1 MLDLRWIIENQD
13 LMRAKLA
20 QRNFP
25 TEMVAKILA
34 EDSPR
39 REILQRAETM
49 RSRRNQIAK
58 DIGTKKRSGEDV
70 SALMEESQK
79 LNVDLERTDTELT
92 ALQAKVD
99 EMLLYIPNILDES
112 VPNGKDSSENKMVRK
127 VGEPKK
133 FSFQALDHHDLG
145 LKLGILDFDRSARMS
160 GARFSTL
167 IGKGAKLER
176 ALISF
181 MLDLHTETHG
191 YTEML
196 PPVMVNTKAL
206 LGTGQ
211 LPKFHEDVFKIDKF
225 DLFMIP
231 TAEVPLTNF
240 YREEILDEAKLPT
253 MLTAYTPC
261 FRSEAG
267 SYGRDTK
274 GLIRQ
279 HQFDKVELVML
290 THPEKSQ
297 ELHEKL
303 VSHAEEVL
311 KRLELPFQTMLLCAG
326 DTGFGSTKTYDLEVW
341 LPGQAAYREI
351 SSCSNF
357 GEFQARRAG
366 IRFRSKETG
375 KPRFV
380 HTLNGSGLAVGRTL
394 VAILEN
400 YQQEDGSV
408 LIPKALQKYTGFDR
422 I

>member
-375 KPRFV
+375 KPRFA